1 MSQGTLSR
9 FRDRMRATKDAT
21 RGPFRLLERRHGLA
35 EIVKGGAVVV
45 VKILRIIHL
54 MMRWN
59 YASALLGEYLN
70 GDDKD
75 TLDDLREAV
84 TKLEDLAPT
93 ARRILGGLHP
103 IVPVIEG
110 GLKHARA
117 VLREALETQPS
128 GDS

>member
-54 MMRWN
+54 HRERDIIISSDN
-59 YASALLGEYLN
+59 APRHGYRLAQERLGFS
-70 GDDKD
+70 
-75 TLDDLREAV
+75 EA
-84 TKLEDLAPT
+84 P
-93 ARRILGGLHP
+93 
-103 IVPVIEG
+103 
-110 GLKHARA
+110 
-117 VLREALETQPS
+117 
-128 GDS
+128 